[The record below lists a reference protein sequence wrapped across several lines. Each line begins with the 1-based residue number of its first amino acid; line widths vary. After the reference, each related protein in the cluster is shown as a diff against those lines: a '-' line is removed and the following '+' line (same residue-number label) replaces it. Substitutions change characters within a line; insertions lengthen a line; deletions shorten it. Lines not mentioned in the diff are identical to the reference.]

1 MTDILFRL
9 ALNYGCRP
17 HLGSFHTANC
27 LRVTSREKSGAEV
40 KLQGT
45 NRWPAHRRLL
55 RCHFWLPPSL
65 SLCVVKSSIKRDVK
79 KKSLASTEVEMFS
92 RDPAHWN

>member
-17 HLGSFHTANC
+17 HLGWFHTANC
-27 LRVTSREKSGAEV
+27 LCATSREKSGAEV

-45 NRWPAHRRLL
+45 NRWPARRRLL
-55 RCHFWLPPSL
+55 RSPL
-65 SLCVVKSSIKRDVK
+65 
-79 KKSLASTEVEMFS
+79 LASTFS
-92 RDPAHWN
+92 FPLRGQGVL